1 MPTPGGVRYLGAK
14 YGAGRVRAGRNPS
27 GWRSRTTSGGTISA
41 SRLTNHCWRQSG
53 RTLRPQNE
61 GLPQT
66 GMSSTS
72 TPSPTPRTSSLPY
85 FAPSRTPSVP
95 RTRPNRRRIASVC
108 QAYQNARRSCYLG

>member
-1 MPTPGGVRYLGAK
+1 VEVTDDFWRNNLGKPVDQSLLTPE
-14 YGAGRVRAGRNPS
+14 
-27 GWRSRTTSGGTISA
+27 
-41 SRLTNHCWRQSG
+41 
-53 RTLRPQNE
+53 RPDAAPPNE
-61 GLPQT
+61 GLSRT
-66 GMSSTS
+66 GTSSTS